1 MTATSLSVTASNTT
15 ALSGQYANY
24 LITPVVNGNTP
35 AGLSIQDNV
44 GNTGTQTINSSVQY
58 LSFGSGSSTSTYTLQ
73 NLTSTAVTLS
83 GDSNVIAV
91 DPLANAAITAGGG
104 NDIIFGGANDT
115 IYGGKGSTTVAFSA
129 AYSNFIVTALYHG
142 KNGAFSGYS
151 ITDSTKTGGLGV
163 TTIDTSVKFLSFG
176 GVGNGATLLTLSGTG
191 SFTVSGATPTPTPT
205 PTPTSATAPFG
216 TTTFGGQY
224 SNYLLTPLY
233 TGASNT
239 YNGLNV
245 KDNVGSTGTSSVAS
259 TVQFLTFNAGQ
270 TSVTV
275 QNLTLVSTTLSG
287 DANVVAIDP
296 TANASITGGSGND
309 VVFGGPND
317 TIYGGKGTTTVAFVS
332 PYTNFQIT
340 PLYAGKNGAFS
351 GFAVTDNAGSLGV
364 TKIDAAVKYLSFG
377 GAGSGATL
385 LTLGSNGSFTV
396 GGSAAVSSTTQG
408 AVLTFTTNLASIAA
422 SSFTINDTNTNV
434 ASGIDSLQ
442 QNISKLKTINLTSA
456 SSTLSISNAQFTND
470 AAVLALIG
478 NTYSIALSA
487 VPLSSLT
494 TLAQNAKVTSL
505 SVMDSSTNISTYLDS
520 IQSQVGKVSA
530 IAQSDSPALISVS
543 ATQLTNDAKALALIT
558 GTYALSVSS
567 VPVSSFATT
576 LALPNVSSVAIR
588 DTDANFVANLSLLN
602 ASVNKISTITLTDS
616 SVLSITP
623 AQQVTDAALLLKI
636 SGGYTIT
643 PTTVTLTPGQV
654 YSALANQV
662 INGVSGLNT
671 VTLIEPYANFTVTV
685 SGSTVTLK
693 DKVGTLG
700 NETLNSIQRV
710 KFSDGSVLA
719 LDFQVGQNSFKAAI
733 LAGAAFGASLVPTYF
748 SAAVS
753 LVDQGQSNAKVALLI
768 EQNSLIESQLGIAN
782 TNTPASNKAWV
793 DFVYKN
799 VVGALPDALSEAIYV
814 SGLANGTYSRDQVL
828 TLAINAAD
836 SGAFPLSTQ
845 INLTGLQANGL
856 LFKTAF

>member
-1 MTATSLSVTASNTT
+1 M
-15 ALSGQYANY
+15 
-24 LITPVVNGNTP
+24 
-35 AGLSIQDNV
+35 
-44 GNTGTQTINSSVQY
+44 
-58 LSFGSGSSTSTYTLQ
+58 
-73 NLTSTAVTLS
+73 
-83 GDSNVIAV
+83 
-91 DPLANAAITAGGG
+91 
-104 NDIIFGGANDT
+104 
-115 IYGGKGSTTVAFSA
+115 
-129 AYSNFIVTALYHG
+129 
-142 KNGAFSGYS
+142 
-151 ITDSTKTGGLGV
+151 
-163 TTIDTSVKFLSFG
+163 
-176 GVGNGATLLTLSGTG
+176 
-191 SFTVSGATPTPTPT
+191 
-205 PTPTSATAPFG
+205 
-216 TTTFGGQY
+216 
-224 SNYLLTPLY
+224 
-233 TGASNT
+233 
-239 YNGLNV
+239 
-245 KDNVGSTGTSSVAS
+245 
-259 TVQFLTFNAGQ
+259 
-270 TSVTV
+270 
-275 QNLTLVSTTLSG
+275 
-287 DANVVAIDP
+287 
-296 TANASITGGSGND
+296 
-309 VVFGGPND
+309 
-317 TIYGGKGTTTVAFVS
+317 
-332 PYTNFQIT
+332 
-340 PLYAGKNGAFS
+340 
-351 GFAVTDNAGSLGV
+351 
-364 TKIDAAVKYLSFG
+364 
-377 GAGSGATL
+377 
-385 LTLGSNGSFTV
+385 
-396 GGSAAVSSTTQG
+396 
-408 AVLTFTTNLASIAA
+408 
-422 SSFTINDTNTNV
+422 
-434 ASGIDSLQ
+434 
-442 QNISKLKTINLTSA
+442 
-456 SSTLSISNAQFTND
+456 
-470 AAVLALIG
+470 
-478 NTYSIALSA
+478 
-487 VPLSSLT
+487 
-494 TLAQNAKVTSL
+494 
-505 SVMDSSTNISTYLDS
+505 
-520 IQSQVGKVSA
+520 
-530 IAQSDSPALISVS
+530 
-543 ATQLTNDAKALALIT
+543 
-558 GTYALSVSS
+558 
-567 VPVSSFATT
+567 PVSSFATT